1 MLECQTSLCIFLPQV
16 GRFAFLPRSPLL
28 EAPAGTC
35 PHRFRLLRFQVPSAV
50 AKQRACF
57 PGSGPRGRTLPVGFL
72 LWRARRC
79 PPLRPPTP
87 TLGGAA
93 ASPAPG
99 PRADRGPSGSA
110 GLSPPRGSPFPG
122 GDRVIFYFAAFSVVA
137 DAVHARRR
145 QAHVRSVCSGTSEL
159 TSAPPSRRNHCR
171 VSATCLLGALSP
183 GVPVRRPPGSPST
196 CLLLPGSPVA
206 RVVLA
211 GLTPSFW

>member
-16 GRFAFLPRSPLL
+16 GRFAFLPCSPLL
-28 EAPAGTC
+28 EAPAHTALGC
-35 PHRFRLLRFQVPSAV
+35 CVSRFPPRSLSNVRVSLARALAGGRCLLVSCCGEPDGDPLSA
-50 AKQRACF
+50 
-57 PGSGPRGRTLPVGFL
+57 
-72 LWRARRC
+72 
-79 PPLRPPTP
+79 PPTP
-87 TLGGAA
+87 ALGGAL

-110 GLSPPRGSPFPG
+110 GLSPLRGSPFPG

-145 QAHVRSVCSGTSEL
+145 QAHVRSVCSGTSDL